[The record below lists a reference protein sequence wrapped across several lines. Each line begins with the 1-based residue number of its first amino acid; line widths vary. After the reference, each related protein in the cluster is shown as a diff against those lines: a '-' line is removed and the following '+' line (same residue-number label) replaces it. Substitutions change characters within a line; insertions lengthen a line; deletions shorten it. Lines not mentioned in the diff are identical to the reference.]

1 MTKRT
6 VFITGGASGIGFGIA
21 KTMVNAGH
29 HVIIADINKHAAETA
44 ASELSA
50 TNALNMASEN
60 THGSASAVA
69 VDVCNAQQVGAL
81 PELLGEY
88 TVDVL
93 INNAGIQHVSR
104 LESFPPEKW
113 QQLINIMLVGPALLT
128 QAFLPAMRAQNFGR
142 IINVGSI
149 HSIVASPY
157 KSAYVA
163 AKHGLLGFAKT
174 MALET
179 GDCDVTINTLCPAY
193 VKTPLVEQQI
203 AAQATENNLTEEE
216 VINQIMLAPMPKKQF
231 ITVEE
236 LADTASFLM
245 SDSARN
251 ITGQTLVLDGGWTA
265 R

>member
-6 VFITGGASGIGFGIA
+6 VLITGGASGIGFGIA
-21 KTMVNAGH
+21 QAMVNAGH
-29 HVIIADINKHAAETA
+29 HVIVADINQQSAEQAAQR
-44 ASELSA
+44 LS
-50 TNALNMASEN
+50 TGP
-60 THGSASAVA
+60 GSASAIA
-69 VDVCNAQQVGAL
+69 VDVCNAQQVGEL
-81 PELLGEY
+81 PKQLDNK

-104 LESFPPEKW
+104 IESFPPEKW

-149 HSIVASPY
+149 HSLVASPF
-157 KSAYVA
+157 KSAYVS

-174 MALET
+174 IALET

-193 VKTPLVEQQI
+193 VKTPLVEKQI
-203 AAQATENNLTEEE
+203 TAQALENNLTEEE
-216 VINQIMLAPMPKKQF
+216 VVNKIMLEPMPKKQF
-231 ITVEE
+231 ISVEE
-236 LADTASFLM
+236 LADTALFLM

-251 ITGQTLVLDGGWTA
+251 ITGQALVLDGGWTA

>member
-6 VFITGGASGIGFGIA
+6 VLITGGASGIGFGMA
-21 KTMVNAGH
+21 QAMVNAGH
-29 HVIIADINKHAAETA
+29 HVIVADINQQSAEHAAQ
-44 ASELSA
+44 SLS
-50 TNALNMASEN
+50 TG
-60 THGSASAVA
+60 TGSASAIA
-69 VDVCNAQQVGAL
+69 VDVCNAQQVGDL
-81 PELLGEY
+81 PKQLGNK

-104 LESFPPEKW
+104 IESFPPEKW

-149 HSIVASPY
+149 HSLVASPY

-174 MALET
+174 IALET

-193 VKTPLVEQQI
+193 VKTPLVEKQI
-203 AAQATENNLTEEE
+203 TAQALENNLTEEE
-216 VINQIMLAPMPKKQF
+216 VVNKIMLEPMPKKQF
-231 ITVEE
+231 ISVEE
-236 LADTASFLM
+236 LADTAIFLM

-251 ITGQTLVLDGGWTA
+251 ITGQALVLDGGWTA

>member
-1 MTKRT
+1 MNKRT
-6 VFITGGASGIGFGIA
+6 IFITGGASGIGFGIA
-21 KTMVNAGH
+21 ESMMKQGH
-29 HVIIADINKHAAETA
+29 HVIIADINEQAAKDAVTKLA
-44 ASELSA
+44 HLD
-50 TNALNMASEN
+50 
-60 THGSASAVA
+60 GSASAVA
-69 VDVCNAQQVGAL
+69 VDVCDAEQVAAL
-81 PELLGEY
+81 PEVLGKH

-104 LESFPPEKW
+104 IEDFPSDKW

-128 QAFLPAMRAQNFGR
+128 QAFLPTMRQQNYGR

-149 HSIVASPY
+149 HSLVASPY

-174 MALET
+174 IALET

-203 AAQATENNLTEEE
+203 TAQAKENNLTEEE
-216 VINQIMLAPMPKKQF
+216 VITKIMLEPMPKKQF
-231 ITVEE
+231 VSVEE

-245 SDSARN
+245 SASARN
-251 ITGQTLVLDGGWTA
+251 ITGQTMVLDGGWTA